1 MEIPGVYQR
10 VEHLMAAMLRV
21 VLAPAVAVLLITLSA
36 GSAHADPLTLYATT
50 FTEDQLLQINLS
62 TGAGTLIGVIPGVF
76 FTADLA
82 SYAGN
87 LYALDQSGANF
98 DLINP
103 ATAAVISSTTLGVA
117 IAGEG
122 GFTFDTSGNAFVSA
136 SQLATG
142 QLFECNVALNNS
154 CSAIDGANTLNP
166 SMDALAVTASNV
178 LYGMSQSRVGNTNP
192 SLYTINKTTGATTFI
207 GSTAQTGNNL
217 GGLAFDPLTGVLYSA
232 FNGELYTVNTS
243 TGAVTAVGA
252 IGYTDISGLAFQ
264 GSATVPE
271 PGTGTTFVVGMLA
284 LLSVAIARRATAAPR
299 SL

>member
-1 MEIPGVYQR
+1 
-10 VEHLMAAMLRV
+10 
-21 VLAPAVAVLLITLSA
+21 
-36 GSAHADPLTLYATT
+36 
-50 FTEDQLLQINLS
+50 
-62 TGAGTLIGVIPGVF
+62 
-76 FTADLA
+76 
-82 SYAGN
+82 
-87 LYALDQSGANF
+87 
-98 DLINP
+98 
-103 ATAAVISSTTLGVA
+103 
-117 IAGEG
+117 
-122 GFTFDTSGNAFVSA
+122 
-136 SQLATG
+136 
-142 QLFECNVALNNS
+142 
-154 CSAIDGANTLNP
+154 
-166 SMDALAVTASNV
+166 MDALAVNASNV
-178 LYGMSQSRVGNTNP
+178 LYGMSQSPSGDPNP